1 VTPEAHNDLVGL
13 TGSASPVAAGE
24 RAARHQGGGLV
35 RGAGAAARAPFTAR
49 ALRELLFCAV
59 EVPLG
64 LSFLVVP
71 VALTGLPLLV
81 TLLVSGAHPAPR
93 QAHPAGAGHPAGLA
107 AFLGAAVLTA
117 AVALVVLAPRIAR
130 RLTAAHRRLAGRL
143 LGERIAGPAPIRGGR
158 GPVSWLGATL
168 RDGPGWRAAG
178 YLVVQVPLAVLG
190 CYAVVIWW
198 AAGLANMTYPLWW
211 AGFRNHPP
219 SVQLSPVPVLT
230 PFGVLHVATIAG
242 TFAAFAAGG
251 LMVAVA
257 PWLTRAVVR
266 ADLWLMRGL
275 IGPGRLERRVA
286 DLERARALA
295 VDDAATMLRRL
306 ERDLHDG
313 AQIRLA
319 TLAMNLGMAMDRL
332 AAEDDQ
338 PALAEVRDLVGAAHQ
353 SAKDAMTELR
363 DLARGIHPPVLDN
376 GLPDALATLAA
387 ASPVP
392 VRLTTSIAHRPSQA
406 IETIAYF
413 CAAEL
418 LANAVKHSAASSI
431 TLTVT
436 GQAEL
441 LRLRVTDDGRGG
453 ADPAAGS
460 GLAGLAQRA
469 RTVDGRLE
477 VTSPP
482 GGPTQVTVELPLH
495 A

>member
-1 VTPEAHNDLVGL
+1 MTPEAHNDLVGV
-13 TGSASPVAAGE
+13 TGSASPVAAGQ
-24 RAARHQGGGLV
+24 RPARHQGGGLV
-35 RGAGAAARAPFTAR
+35 RGAVAAARAPFTGR
-49 ALRELLFCAV
+49 ALRELLFCAI

-64 LSFLVVP
+64 LSFLAVP
-71 VALTGLPLLV
+71 IALTVLPLVL
-81 TLLVSGAHPAPR
+81 TLLVSGSHPAHQ
-93 QAHPAGAGHPAGLA
+93 QAQPAGLA
-107 AFLGAAVLTA
+107 AFVGPAVVLVL
-117 AVALVVLAPRIAR
+117 VALLVLAPRLAR
-130 RLTAAHRRLAGRL
+130 RLSAVHRRVAGRV
-143 LGERIAGPAPIRGGR
+143 LGEQIAGPAPIRDGGR
-158 GPVSWLGATL
+158 VSWLGATL

-178 YLVVQVPLAVLG
+178 YLLLQLPLALLG
-190 CYAVVIWW
+190 CYAAVIWW

-211 AGFRNHPP
+211 AWFRNHPP
-219 SVQLSPVPVLT
+219 GVRLSPVPVLT

-242 TFAAFAAGG
+242 TFAVFAAGAA
-251 LMVAVA
+251 MVAAA

-275 IGPGRLERRVA
+275 LGPGRLERRVA

-332 AAEDDQ
+332 AADPDQ
-338 PALAEVRDLVGAAHQ
+338 PGLAEVRDLVGAAHR

-418 LANAVKHSAASSI
+418 LANAVKHSSAGAI

-441 LRLRVTDDGRGG
+441 LLLRVTDDGHGG

>member
-1 VTPEAHNDLVGL
+1 M
-13 TGSASPVAAGE
+13 
-24 RAARHQGGGLV
+24 
-35 RGAGAAARAPFTAR
+35 RGVGAAARAPFTAR
-49 ALRELLFCAV
+49 ARRELLFCAAAA
-59 EVPLG
+59 PLG
-64 LSFLVVP
+64 LCVLVVP
-71 VALTGLPLLV
+71 VALTGLPVTV
-81 TLLVSGAHPAPR
+81 TLLAHGIHPDHHAPS
-93 QAHPAGAGHPAGLA
+93 AGLA
-107 AFLGAAVLTA
+107 IFLGLAVLL
-117 AVALVVLAPRIAR
+117 VLLALLVSAPRLAR
-130 RLTAAHRRLAGRL
+130 RLAAAQRRLAGHL
-143 LGERIAGPAPIRGGR
+143 LGEHIAGPAPIRAGN
-158 GPVSWLGATL
+158 GPVSWAGATL
-168 RDGPGWRAAG
+168 RDGPGWRSAG
-178 YLVVQVPLAVLG
+178 YLLVQLPLAVIG
-190 CYAVVIWW
+190 CYVVVIWW
-198 AAGLANMTYPLWW
+198 AAGLVNMTYPLWW
-211 AGFRNHPP
+211 AWFRNHPAG
-219 SVQLSPVPVLT
+219 VRLSPVPVLT
-230 PFGVLHVATIAG
+230 PFGVLHVTTIAG

-251 LMVAVA
+251 LMVAAA
-257 PWLTRAVVR
+257 PWLTRAVAT
-266 ADLWLMRGL
+266 ADLWLMREL
-275 IGPGRLERRVA
+275 LGPGRLARRVA
-286 DLERARALA
+286 DLEQARALA

-332 AAEDDQ
+332 AAEEDSRD
-338 PALAEVRDLVGAAHQ
+338 LAEVRGLVGAAHQ

-363 DLARGIHPPVLDN
+363 DLARGIHPPVLDT

-392 VRLTTSIAHRPSQA
+392 VRLTTGIAHRPSEA

-418 LANAVKHSAASSI
+418 LANAVKHSGASTI

-436 GQAEL
+436 GQADL
-441 LRLRVTDDGRGG
+441 LVLRVSDDGHGG

-482 GGPTQVTVELPLH
+482 GGPTRVTVELPLH

>member
-1 VTPEAHNDLVGL
+1 VTPEAHNDLVGV
-13 TGSASPVAAGE
+13 TGSAGPATAGQWPAG
-24 RAARHQGGGLV
+24 RQGGGLA
-35 RGAGAAARAPFTAR
+35 RGAGAAARAPFSAR
-49 ALRELLFCAV
+49 ALRELLFCAA

-71 VALTGLPLLV
+71 AALAVLPLLV
-81 TLLVSGAHPAPR
+81 TLLVSGAHPAHR
-93 QAHPAGAGHPAGLA
+93 QAQPTGLA
-107 AFLGAAVLTA
+107 PFFGPAVLLVL
-117 AVALVVLAPRIAR
+117 VALLVLAPRLAR
-130 RLTAAHRRLAGRL
+130 RLTAVHRRVAGRL
-143 LGERIAGPAPIRGGR
+143 LGERLAGPAPIRRGR
-158 GPVSWLGATL
+158 RPASWVGATL

-178 YLVVQVPLAVLG
+178 YLAVQLPLALLG

-198 AAGLANMTYPLWW
+198 AAGLVNMTYPLWW
-211 AGFRNHPP
+211 AWFRNHPP
-219 SVQLSPVPVLT
+219 SVHLSPVPVLT
-230 PFGVLHVATIAG
+230 PFGVLHVATLAG
-242 TFAAFAAGG
+242 TFAAFAAGAA
-251 LMVAVA
+251 MVAAA
-257 PWLTRAVVR
+257 PWLTRAVAR
-266 ADLWLMRGL
+266 ADLWLMREL
-275 IGPGRLERRVA
+275 LGPGRLERRVA
-286 DLERARALA
+286 DLERARALV

-332 AAEDDQ
+332 AAEDGQ
-338 PALAEVRDLVGAAHQ
+338 PGLAAVRDLVGAARQ

-363 DLARGIHPPVLDN
+363 DLARGIHPPALDN

-392 VRLTTSIAHRPSQA
+392 VRLTTSIAQRPSQA

-418 LANAVKHSAASSI
+418 LANAVKHSGASTV

-436 GQAEL
+436 GRAESLL
-441 LRLRVTDDGRGG
+441 LRVADDGRGG

-482 GGPTQVTVELPLH
+482 GGPTRVTVELPLH

>member
-1 VTPEAHNDLVGL
+1 M
-13 TGSASPVAAGE
+13 
-24 RAARHQGGGLV
+24 
-35 RGAGAAARAPFTAR
+35 RGIGAAARAPFTAR
-49 ALRELLFCAV
+49 ALRELLFCAA

-71 VALTGLPLLV
+71 VALASLPGLV
-81 TLLVSGAHPAPR
+81 ALLVSGAQSAHR
-93 QAHPAGAGHPAGLA
+93 QDQPAGLS
-107 AFLGAAVLTA
+107 AFLGPAVLLIL
-117 AVALVVLAPRIAR
+117 VALVVLAPRIAR

-143 LGERIAGPAPIRGGR
+143 LGEQIPGPAPIRRGR
-158 GPVSWLGATL
+158 GPVSWLVATL

-178 YLVVQVPLAVLG
+178 YLLVQLPLALLG

-198 AAGLANMTYPLWW
+198 AAGLVNMTYPLWW
-211 AGFRNHPP
+211 PWFRNHPP
-219 SVQLSPVPVLT
+219 STHLSPVPVLT

-242 TFAAFAAGG
+242 TFAAFAAGAA
-251 LMVAVA
+251 MVAAA
-257 PWLTRAVVR
+257 PWLTRAVAA
-266 ADLWLMRGL
+266 ADLWLMREL
-275 IGPGRLERRVA
+275 LGPGRLARRVA

-319 TLAMNLGMAMDRL
+319 TLAINLGMAMDRL
-332 AAEDDQ
+332 AAGEGQ
-338 PALAEVRDLVGAAHQ
+338 PGLAEVRDLVGAAHQ

-363 DLARGIHPPVLDN
+363 DLARGIHPPVLDT

-392 VRLTTSIAHRPSQA
+392 VRLTTGIAHRPSQA

-418 LANAVKHSAASSI
+418 LANAVKHSGASTI
-431 TLTVT
+431 TLTAT
-436 GQAEL
+436 GQAESL
-441 LRLRVTDDGRGG
+441 LLRVTDDGHGG
-453 ADPAAGS
+453 ADPAAGG

-482 GGPTQVTVELPLH
+482 GGPTRVTVELPLH

>member
-1 VTPEAHNDLVGL
+1 VTHEAHNDLVGV
-13 TGSASPVAAGE
+13 TGSLSPVAAGQ
-24 RAARHQGGGLV
+24 RPDRRPGGLA
-35 RGAGAAARAPFTAR
+35 RDIRAAARAPLTAR
-49 ALRELLFCAV
+49 ARRELLFCAA

-64 LSFLVVP
+64 LSVLVVP
-71 VALTGLPLLV
+71 AALTVLPLLV
-81 TLLVSGAHPAPR
+81 TLLVSGAHPAHR
-93 QAHPAGAGHPAGLA
+93 QTQPAGLA
-107 AFLGAAVLTA
+107 FEGPVLFVL
-117 AVALVVLAPRIAR
+117 VALVVLAPRIAR
-130 RLTAAHRRLAGRL
+130 RLSAAHRRLAGRL
-143 LGERIAGPAPIRGGR
+143 LGEHIAGPAAIRAGR
-158 GPVSWLGATL
+158 GPVRWVGAAL

-178 YLVVQVPLAVLG
+178 YLVVQLPLALLG

-198 AAGLANMTYPLWW
+198 AAGLVNMTYPLWW
-211 AGFRNHPP
+211 AWFRNHSPG
-219 SVQLSPVPVLT
+219 VHLSPVPVLT
-230 PFGVLHVATIAG
+230 PFGVLHVATLAG
-242 TFAAFAAGG
+242 TFAVFAAGG
-251 LMVAVA
+251 LMVAAA

-266 ADLWLMRGL
+266 ADQWLMRRL
-275 IGPGRLERRVA
+275 LSPGRLERRVA

-332 AAEDDQ
+332 AAEEDQ
-338 PALAEVRDLVGAAHQ
+338 PGLAEVRDLVGAAHQ

-406 IETIAYF
+406 IETIAYY

-418 LANAVKHSAASSI
+418 LANAVKHSGADTI

-436 GQAEL
+436 GEAEL
-441 LRLRVTDDGRGG
+441 LLLRVTDDGHGG
-453 ADPAAGS
+453 ADPVAGS

>member
-1 VTPEAHNDLVGL
+1 M
-13 TGSASPVAAGE
+13 
-24 RAARHQGGGLV
+24 
-35 RGAGAAARAPFTAR
+35 RGIGAAAQATYSAR
-49 ALRELLFCAV
+49 ALRELLFCAA

-64 LSFLVVP
+64 LSILVVP
-71 VALTGLPLLV
+71 VALTGLPVLV
-81 TLLVSGAHPAPR
+81 TLLVSGAHPGHQ
-93 QAHPAGAGHPAGLA
+93 QAQPAGPAGFAVVA
-107 AFLGAAVLTA
+107 ALFVL
-117 AVALVVLAPRIAR
+117 VALLVLAPRLAR
-130 RLTAAHRRLAGRL
+130 RLTAVHRRLAGRV
-143 LGERIAGPAPIRGGR
+143 LGEQIAGPKPIRSR

-178 YLVVQVPLAVLG
+178 YLLVQLPLAVLG

-198 AAGLANMTYPLWW
+198 AAGLVNMTYPLWW
-211 AGFRNHPP
+211 AWFRNHPP
-219 SVQLSPVPVLT
+219 GVRLSPVPVLT
-230 PFGVLHVATIAG
+230 PFGVLHVATLAG

-251 LMVAVA
+251 LMVAAA

-275 IGPGRLERRVA
+275 LGPGRLERRVA

-332 AAEDDQ
+332 DAEQDK
-338 PALAEVRDLVGAAHQ
+338 PGLAEVRDLVGAAHQ

-392 VRLTTSIAHRPSQA
+392 VRLTTAIAHRPSQA
-406 IETIAYF
+406 IETIAYY

-418 LANAVKHSAASSI
+418 LANAVKHSGADTI

-436 GQAEL
+436 GEAEL
-441 LRLRVTDDGRGG
+441 LLLRVTDDGHGG

-482 GGPTQVTVELPLH
+482 GGPTQVTVELPLR

>member
-1 VTPEAHNDLVGL
+1 VTPEAHNDLVGV
-13 TGSASPVAAGE
+13 TGPVSPVAAAQWPD
-24 RAARHQGGGLV
+24 RRPGGALV
-35 RGAGAAARAPFTAR
+35 RGLRVVARAPFSAQAR
-49 ALRELLFCAV
+49 RELLFCAA
-59 EVPLG
+59 EAPLG
-64 LSFLVVP
+64 LSVLVVP
-71 VALTGLPLLV
+71 VALLGLPLVV
-81 TLLVSGAHPAPR
+81 TLLVYETHPANR
-93 QAHPAGAGHPAGLA
+93 QTAPAWPI
-107 AFLGAAVLTA
+107 AFLGPAVL
-117 AVALVVLAPRIAR
+117 VLAALLISAPRLAR
-130 RLTAAHRRLAGRL
+130 RLAAAHRRLAGHL
-143 LGERIAGPAPIRGGR
+143 LGEHIAGPAPIRAGR
-158 GPVSWLGATL
+158 GLLSWVGATL

-178 YLVVQVPLAVLG
+178 YLLVQLPLALIG

-198 AAGLANMTYPLWW
+198 AAGLVNMTYPLWW
-211 AGFRNHPP
+211 AWFRNHPP
-219 SVQLSPVPVLT
+219 GVQLSPVPVLT

-242 TFAAFAAGG
+242 TFAAFAAGAA
-251 LMVAVA
+251 MVAAA

-266 ADLWLMRGL
+266 ADLWLMRKL
-275 IGPGRLERRVA
+275 LGPGRLERRVA
-286 DLERARALA
+286 DLEQARALV
-295 VDDAATMLRRL
+295 VDDAAAMLRRL

-332 AAEDDQ
+332 TAAGDQ
-338 PALAEVRDLVGAAHQ
+338 PGLAAVRDLVGTAHQ

-363 DLARGIHPPVLDN
+363 DLARGIHPPALDT

-406 IETIAYF
+406 IETISYY

-418 LANAVKHSAASSI
+418 LANAVKHSGASTI
-431 TLTVT
+431 RLTVT
-436 GQAEL
+436 GQADLLL
-441 LRLRVTDDGRGG
+441 LRVADDGRGG

>member
-1 VTPEAHNDLVGL
+1 MAV
-13 TGSASPVAAGE
+13 
-24 RAARHQGGGLV
+24 
-35 RGAGAAARAPFTAR
+35 RAPFTGR

-71 VALTGLPLLV
+71 VALTGLPLLI
-81 TLLVSGAHPAPR
+81 TLLVSGDHPARR
-93 QAHPAGAGHPAGLA
+93 QANPAGPT
-107 AFLGAAVLTA
+107 AFVAPAVLLVLVT
-117 AVALVVLAPRIAR
+117 LVVLAPRIAR
-130 RLTAAHRRLAGRL
+130 RLSAAHRRLAGRL
-143 LGERIAGPAPIRGGR
+143 LGEHIAGPAAIRPGH
-158 GPVSWLGATL
+158 GPARWVGATL

-178 YLVVQVPLAVLG
+178 YLVVQMPLALLG

-198 AAGLANMTYPLWW
+198 AAGLVNMTYPLWW
-211 AGFRNHPP
+211 PWFRNHPP
-219 SVQLSPVPVLT
+219 NVHLSPVPVLT
-230 PFGVLHVATIAG
+230 PFGVLHVATLAG
-242 TFAAFAAGG
+242 TFAAFAAGA

-257 PWLTRAVVR
+257 PWLTRALVR

-275 IGPGRLERRVA
+275 LGPGRLERRVA

-332 AAEDDQ
+332 GADQDQ
-338 PALAEVRDLVGAAHQ
+338 PGLAEVRDLVGAAHQ

-363 DLARGIHPPVLDN
+363 DLTRGIHPPVLDN

-418 LANAVKHSAASSI
+418 LANAVKHSGAATI

-441 LRLRVTDDGRGG
+441 VLLQVTDDGHGG

-477 VTSPP
+477 ITSPP
-482 GGPTQVTVELPLH
+482 GGPTRVTVELPLH

>member
-1 VTPEAHNDLVGL
+1 MGVTGP
-13 TGSASPVAAGE
+13 ASPVTAGQWP
-24 RAARHQGGGLV
+24 ARPQGGGLV
-35 RGAGAAARAPFTAR
+35 RGIGAAARAPFTAR
-49 ALRELLFCAV
+49 ALRELLFCAA

-64 LSFLVVP
+64 LSVLVVP
-71 VALTGLPLLV
+71 VALTVLPLLV
-81 TLLVSGAHPAPR
+81 TLLVSGAHPANR
-93 QAHPAGAGHPAGLA
+93 QANPAGPTAFVAPAVV
-107 AFLGAAVLTA
+107 FVL
-117 AVALVVLAPRIAR
+117 VALVVLAPRIAR
-130 RLTAAHRRLAGRL
+130 RLSAAHRRVAERL
-143 LGERIAGPAPIRGGR
+143 LGEHIAGPAPIRAGR
-158 GPVSWLGATL
+158 GPARWLGATL
-168 RDGPGWRAAG
+168 RDGPGWRATG
-178 YLVVQVPLAVLG
+178 YLLVQLPLAVLG

-211 AGFRNHPP
+211 AWFRNHPP
-219 SVQLSPVPVLT
+219 NVRLSPVPVLT

-242 TFAAFAAGG
+242 TFAVFAAGG
-251 LMVAVA
+251 LMVAAA
-257 PWLTRAVVR
+257 PWLTRAVVG

-275 IGPGRLERRVA
+275 LGPGRLERRVA

-295 VDDAATMLRRL
+295 VDDAATTLRRL

-319 TLAMNLGMAMDRL
+319 TLAMSLGMAMDRL
-332 AAEDDQ
+332 ATEKDQ
-338 PALAEVRDLVGAAHQ
+338 PGLAEVRDLVGTAHQ

-387 ASPVP
+387 ATPVP

-418 LANAVKHSAASSI
+418 LANAVKHSGAGTI

-441 LRLRVTDDGRGG
+441 LLLRVTDDGCGG
-453 ADPAAGS
+453 ADPSAGS

>member
-1 VTPEAHNDLVGL
+1 
-13 TGSASPVAAGE
+13 
-24 RAARHQGGGLV
+24 V
-35 RGAGAAARAPFTAR
+35 RGLAAAARAPFTAQAR
-49 ALRELLFCAV
+49 RELLFCAL
-59 EVPLG
+59 EGLLG
-64 LSFLVVP
+64 LCVLVAP
-71 VALTGLPLLV
+71 VALTGLPLVV
-81 TLLVSGAHPAPR
+81 TLLAYGTQPAHR
-93 QAHPAGAGHPAGLA
+93 QAQPTGPAGFTGLA
-107 AFLGAAVLTA
+107 ALLVL
-117 AVALVVLAPRIAR
+117 VGLLVLAPRLAR
-130 RLTAAHRRLAGRL
+130 RLTTLHRRLAGRL
-143 LGERIAGPAPIRGGR
+143 LGEQIAGPAPIRDGR
-158 GPVSWLGATL
+158 GPVSWVGATL

-178 YLVVQVPLAVLG
+178 YLVVQLPLAVLG
-190 CYAVVIWW
+190 CYAAVIWW
-198 AAGLANMTYPLWW
+198 AAGLVNMTYPLWW
-211 AGFRNHPP
+211 AWFRNHPP
-219 SVQLSPVPVLT
+219 SVRLSPVPVLT
-230 PFGVLHVATIAG
+230 PFGVLHVATLAG
-242 TFAAFAAGG
+242 TFAAFAAGVA
-251 LMVAVA
+251 MVAAA

-275 IGPGRLERRVA
+275 LGPGRLERRVA

-332 AAEDDQ
+332 AAEKDQ
-338 PALAEVRDLVGAAHQ
+338 PGLAEVRDLVGAAHQ

-392 VRLTTSIAHRPSQA
+392 VRLTTGIAHRPSQA
-406 IETIAYF
+406 IETIAYY

-418 LANAVKHSAASSI
+418 LANAVKHSGASTI

-436 GQAEL
+436 GQAERL
-441 LRLRVTDDGRGG
+441 VLRVTDDGHGG
-453 ADPAAGS
+453 ADPAKGS
-460 GLAGLAQRA
+460 GLAGLAQRT

>member
-1 VTPEAHNDLVGL
+1 MTHEAHNDLVGV
-13 TGSASPVAAGE
+13 TGSVSPVAAGQWPD
-24 RAARHQGGGLV
+24 RRRGGALARGI
-35 RGAGAAARAPFTAR
+35 RAAARAPLTGR
-49 ALRELLFCAV
+49 ALRELLFCAA

-64 LSFLVVP
+64 LSILVVP
-71 VALTGLPLLV
+71 LALAGLPLV
-81 TLLVSGAHPAPR
+81 VALLISGTQPAH
-93 QAHPAGAGHPAGLA
+93 QDKQPAGFV
-107 AFLGAAVLTA
+107 AFLGPAVFFAL
-117 AVALVVLAPRIAR
+117 VALLVLAPRLAR
-130 RLTAAHRRLAGRL
+130 GLAAAHRRLAGRV
-143 LGERIAGPAPIRGGR
+143 LGEHVAGPAPIRVSP
-158 GPVSWLGATL
+158 GPVSWVGAAL

-178 YLVVQVPLAVLG
+178 YLLAQLPLAVIG

-198 AAGLANMTYPLWW
+198 AAGLANLTYPLWW
-211 AGFRNHPP
+211 AWFRNHPP
-219 SVQLSPVPVLT
+219 GVRLSPVPVLT

-242 TFAAFAAGG
+242 TFAAFAAGAA
-251 LMVAVA
+251 MVAAA
-257 PWLTRAVVR
+257 PWLTRAMVR
-266 ADLWLMRGL
+266 ADLWLMREL
-275 IGPGRLERRVA
+275 LGPGRLERRVA
-286 DLERARALA
+286 DLEQARALA
-295 VDDAATMLRRL
+295 VDDAAAMLRRL

-313 AQIRLA
+313 TQIRLA

-332 AAEDDQ
+332 DGTDDQ
-338 PALAEVRDLVGAAHQ
+338 PGLAAVRDLVGTAHQ
-353 SAKDAMTELR
+353 SAKDAMAELR
-363 DLARGIHPPVLDN
+363 DLARGIHPAALDG

-392 VRLTTSIAHRPSQA
+392 VHLTTSIPQRPSQA

-418 LANAVKHSAASSI
+418 LANAVKHSGASTIS
-431 TLTVT
+431 LTVT

-441 LRLRVTDDGRGG
+441 VLRVADDGRGG

-477 VTSPP
+477 ITSPP

>member
-1 VTPEAHNDLVGL
+1 M
-13 TGSASPVAAGE
+13 SPVAAGQWPD
-24 RAARHQGGGLV
+24 RRPGGALARGI
-35 RGAGAAARAPFTAR
+35 RAAARAPFTAR
-49 ALRELLFCAV
+49 ARRELLFCAA

-64 LSFLVVP
+64 LSILVVP
-71 VALTGLPLLV
+71 FALAGLPLTV
-81 TLLVSGAHPAPR
+81 TLLAYGSHTAHR
-93 QAHPAGAGHPAGLA
+93 HNQPAGFIPFLAPAV
-107 AFLGAAVLTA
+107 FFVL
-117 AVALVVLAPRIAR
+117 VALLVLAPRLAR
-130 RLTAAHRRLAGRL
+130 RLAAAHRRLAGHL
-143 LGERIAGPAPIRGGR
+143 LGEHIAGPAPIRAAR
-158 GPVSWLGATL
+158 GPVRWAGATL

-178 YLVVQVPLAVLG
+178 YLLVQLPLAVIG

-198 AAGLANMTYPLWW
+198 AAGLVNMTYPLWW
-211 AGFRNHPP
+211 AWFRNHPAG
-219 SVQLSPVPVLT
+219 VRLSPVPVLT

-242 TFAAFAAGG
+242 TFAAFAAGAA
-251 LMVAVA
+251 MVAAA
-257 PWLTRAVVR
+257 PWLTRAVAA
-266 ADLWLMRGL
+266 ADLWLMREL
-275 IGPGRLERRVA
+275 LGPGRLARRVA

-295 VDDAATMLRRL
+295 VDDAAAMLRRL

-332 AAEDDQ
+332 AAANDHAD
-338 PALAEVRDLVGAAHQ
+338 LAAVRELVGTAHQ

-363 DLARGIHPPVLDN
+363 DLARGIHPPALDT

-418 LANAVKHSAASSI
+418 LANAVKHSGASTI

-436 GQAEL
+436 GQAHLLL
-441 LRLRVTDDGRGG
+441 LRVADDGHGG

-469 RTVDGRLE
+469 RTIDGRLE

>member
-1 VTPEAHNDLVGL
+1 VTPEAHNDLVGV
-13 TGSASPVAAGE
+13 TGSVSPVAAGQWPD
-24 RAARHQGGGLV
+24 RHPGGALMRGL
-35 RGAGAAARAPFTAR
+35 GAAARAPFTAR
-49 ALRELLFCAV
+49 ARRELLFCAA

-71 VALTGLPLLV
+71 VALMGLPLV
-81 TLLVSGAHPAPR
+81 VSLLVYGNQAAHR
-93 QAHPAGAGHPAGLA
+93 HSQPAGFP
-107 AFLGAAVLTA
+107 AFLGPAVFLL
-117 AVALVVLAPRIAR
+117 VALLVVAPRLAR
-130 RLTAAHRRLAGRL
+130 GLAGAHRRMAGRL
-143 LGERIAGPAPIRGGR
+143 LGEHIAGPAPIRGGR

-178 YLVVQVPLAVLG
+178 YLLVQLPLALLG

-219 SVQLSPVPVLT
+219 GVRLSPVPVLT

-251 LMVAVA
+251 LMVAAA

-266 ADLWLMRGL
+266 ADLWLMRRL
-275 IGPGRLERRVA
+275 LGPGRLERRVA
-286 DLERARALA
+286 DLERARALV

-332 AAEDDQ
+332 AAEADQ
-338 PALAEVRDLVGAAHQ
+338 PGLAEVRDLVGAAHQ

-363 DLARGIHPPVLDN
+363 DLARGIHPPVLDT

-387 ASPVP
+387 TSPVP
-392 VRLTTSIAHRPSQA
+392 VRVTTSVEHRPSQA

-418 LANAVKHSAASSI
+418 LANAVKHSGASTI
-431 TLTVT
+431 TLTAT
-436 GQAEL
+436 GQAEAL
-441 LRLRVTDDGRGG
+441 VLRVTDDGHGG

-460 GLAGLAQRA
+460 GLAGLTQRA

-482 GGPTQVTVELPLH
+482 GGPTRVTVELPLH

>member
-13 TGSASPVAAGE
+13 TGSASPVTAGQWP
-24 RAARHQGGGLV
+24 ARHPGGGPL
-35 RGAGAAARAPFTAR
+35 RGLGVAARAPFTAQ

-64 LSFLVVP
+64 LSFLVLP
-71 VALTGLPLLV
+71 VALTMLPVLV
-81 TLLVSGAHPAPR
+81 MLAVSGAHPAR
-93 QAHPAGAGHPAGLA
+93 AQQAGPE
-107 AFLGAAVLTA
+107 AFLGPAVLVLLA
-117 AVALVVLAPRIAR
+117 ALLVLAPRIAR
-130 RLTAAHRRLAGRL
+130 RLAAAHRRLAGRL
-143 LGERIAGPAPIRGGR
+143 LGEHIAGPAPIRAGH

-168 RDGPGWRAAG
+168 RDGPGWRATG
-178 YLVVQVPLAVLG
+178 YLVVQLPLALLG

-211 AGFRNHPP
+211 AWFRNHPP
-219 SVQLSPVPVLT
+219 GVHLSPVPVLT

-251 LMVAVA
+251 LMVAAA
-257 PWLTRAVVR
+257 PWLTRGVVR
-266 ADLWLMRGL
+266 ADLWLMREL
-275 IGPGRLERRVA
+275 LGPGRLQLRVA
-286 DLERARALA
+286 DLEQARALA
-295 VDDAATMLRRL
+295 VDDAAAMLRRL

-332 AAEDDQ
+332 AAEEDQ
-338 PALAEVRDLVGAAHQ
+338 PGLAAVRGLVGAAHQ

-363 DLARGIHPPVLDN
+363 DLARGIHPPVLDT

-392 VRLTTSIAHRPSQA
+392 VRLATDIAHRPSQA
-406 IETIAYF
+406 IETIAYY

-418 LANAVKHSAASSI
+418 LANAVKHSGAGTI

-441 LRLRVTDDGRGG
+441 LVLRVNDDGHGG

>member
-1 VTPEAHNDLVGL
+1 MGV
-13 TGSASPVAAGE
+13 TGSVSPVAAGQ
-24 RAARHQGGGLV
+24 RPDRRPGGLAHDI
-35 RGAGAAARAPFTAR
+35 RAAARAPFTAQAR
-49 ALRELLFCAV
+49 RELLFCAV
-59 EVPLG
+59 KGPLG
-64 LSFLVVP
+64 LAVLVIP
-71 VALTGLPLLV
+71 VLLAGLPLTV
-81 TLLVSGAHPAPR
+81 TLLAHGIHPAHPGP
-93 QAHPAGAGHPAGLA
+93 PAGLA
-107 AFLGAAVLTA
+107 IFLGLAVLFLLL
-117 AVALVVLAPRIAR
+117 ALLVLAPRLAR
-130 RLTAAHRRLAGRL
+130 GLAAAHRGLAGRL
-143 LGERIAGPAPIRGGR
+143 LGEHIAGPAPIRGGR
-158 GPVSWLGATL
+158 RRLSWLSGTL
-168 RDGPGWRAAG
+168 RDGPGWRGAG
-178 YLVVQVPLAVLG
+178 YLLVQLPLAVLG

-198 AAGLANMTYPLWW
+198 AAGLVNMTYPLWW
-211 AGFRNHPP
+211 AWFRNHPP
-219 SVQLSPVPVLT
+219 SVRLSPVPVLT

-251 LMVAVA
+251 LMVAAA
-257 PWLTRAVVR
+257 PWLTRAAVR

-275 IGPGRLERRVA
+275 LGPGRLERRVA

-295 VDDAATMLRRL
+295 VEDAATMLRRL

-319 TLAMNLGMAMDRL
+319 TLAINLGMAMDRL
-332 AAEDDQ
+332 AAGEDQ
-338 PALAEVRDLVGAAHQ
+338 PGLAEVRDLVGAAHQ

-363 DLARGIHPPVLDN
+363 DLARGIHPPVLDT

-392 VRLTTSIAHRPSQA
+392 VRLTTGIAHRPSQA

-418 LANAVKHSAASSI
+418 LANAVKHSGASTI
-431 TLTVT
+431 ALTAT
-436 GQAEL
+436 GQAESL
-441 LRLRVTDDGRGG
+441 LLRVTDDGHGG
-453 ADPAAGS
+453 ADPAAGG

-482 GGPTQVTVELPLH
+482 GGPTRVTVELPLH

>member
-1 VTPEAHNDLVGL
+1 M
-13 TGSASPVAAGE
+13 
-24 RAARHQGGGLV
+24 
-35 RGAGAAARAPFTAR
+35 RGIRAAARAPFTAR
-49 ALRELLFCAV
+49 ARRELAFCAA

-64 LSFLVVP
+64 LAVLVVP
-71 VALTGLPLLV
+71 VVLMGLPLAV
-81 TLLVSGAHPAPR
+81 TLLAYETDPAHR
-93 QAHPAGAGHPAGLA
+93 QSQPAGLVS
-107 AFLGAAVLTA
+107 FLGPAALLVL
-117 AVALVVLAPRIAR
+117 VALVLLPRLAR
-130 RLTAAHRRLAGRL
+130 RLGSAHRRLAGRL
-143 LGERIAGPAPIRGGR
+143 LGAQVAGPAPIRAGR
-158 GPVSWLGATL
+158 GPLAWVGATL

-178 YLVVQVPLAVLG
+178 YLLVQLPLALAG
-190 CYAVVIWW
+190 LYAVVVWW
-198 AAGLANMTYPLWW
+198 AAGLASMTYPLWW
-211 AGFRNHPP
+211 AWFRNHPP
-219 SVQLSPVPVLT
+219 GVRLSPVPVLT

-242 TFAAFAAGG
+242 TFAAFAAGAA
-251 LMVAVA
+251 MVATA

-266 ADLWLMRGL
+266 ADLWLMQEL
-275 IGPGRLERRVA
+275 LGPGRLARRVA
-286 DLERARALA
+286 DLEQARALA
-295 VDDAATMLRRL
+295 VDDSAAMLRRL

-332 AAEDDQ
+332 AAEQDQ
-338 PALAEVRDLVGAAHQ
+338 PGLAAVRDLVGTAHR

-363 DLARGIHPPVLDN
+363 DLARGIHPAALDA

-387 ASPVP
+387 ANPVP
-392 VRLTTSIAHRPSQA
+392 VRLTTNIARRPSQA

-418 LANAVKHSAASSI
+418 LANAVKHSGASTI

-436 GQAEL
+436 GQGEL
-441 LRLRVTDDGRGG
+441 LLLRVADDGRGG

-460 GLAGLAQRA
+460 GLAGLEQRA

-477 VTSPP
+477 ITSPP

>member
-1 VTPEAHNDLVGL
+1 MPEAHNELVGV
-13 TGSASPVAAGE
+13 TGLMSPVVASQSPG
-24 RAARHQGGGLV
+24 RRPGGGLA
-35 RGAGAAARAPFTAR
+35 RGIGAAARAPFTAR
-49 ALRELLFCAV
+49 ARRELLFCAA
-59 EVPLG
+59 EAPLG
-64 LSFLVVP
+64 LAVLVVP
-71 VALTGLPLLV
+71 VALV
-81 TLLVSGAHPAPR
+81 TLLVYGTHLAHR
-93 QAHPAGAGHPAGLA
+93 QAASAGLA
-107 AFLGAAVLTA
+107 AFLGPAVLCVL
-117 AVALVVLAPRIAR
+117 VALLVSAPRLAR
-130 RLTAAHRRLAGRL
+130 RLAGTHRRLAGQL
-143 LGERIAGPAPIRGGR
+143 FGGHIAGPAPIRGGR
-158 GPVSWLGATL
+158 GPAAWVGATV

-178 YLVVQVPLAVLG
+178 YLLVQLPLAVAG
-190 CYAVVIWW
+190 GYAVVIWW

-211 AGFRNHPP
+211 AWFRNHPP
-219 SVQLSPVPVLT
+219 GVRLSPVPVLT

-251 LMVAVA
+251 LMVAAA

-266 ADLWLMRGL
+266 ADGWLMREL
-275 IGPGRLERRVA
+275 LGPGRLERRVA

-295 VDDAATMLRRL
+295 VDDTAAMLRRL

-319 TLAMNLGMAMDRL
+319 TLAINLGMAMDRL
-332 AAEDDQ
+332 ATAQDQ
-338 PALAEVRDLVGAAHQ
+338 PDLAAVRDLVGSAHQ
-353 SAKDAMTELR
+353 SAKDAMAELR
-363 DLARGIHPPVLDN
+363 DLARGIHPPALDT
-376 GLPDALATLAA
+376 GLPDALVTLAA

-418 LANAVKHSAASSI
+418 LANAVKHSGASTI
-431 TLTVT
+431 TLTMT
-436 GQAEL
+436 GQTEL
-441 LRLRVTDDGRGG
+441 LLLRVADDGRGG

-469 RTVDGRLE
+469 GTVDGRLE

>member
-1 VTPEAHNDLVGL
+1 VTPEAHNDLVGV
-13 TGSASPVAAGE
+13 TGSVSPVAAGQWPD
-24 RAARHQGGGLV
+24 RRPGGALV
-35 RGAGAAARAPFTAR
+35 RGIRAAARAPFTAR
-49 ALRELLFCAV
+49 ARRELLFCAV
-59 EVPLG
+59 AAPLG
-64 LSFLVVP
+64 LCVLVVP
-71 VALTGLPLLV
+71 VALTGLPLTV
-81 TLLVSGAHPAPR
+81 TLLAHGTHPAHR
-93 QAHPAGAGHPAGLA
+93 QAQPAGPV
-107 AFLGAAVLTA
+107 AFLGPAVLL
-117 AVALVVLAPRIAR
+117 VLLALLVLAPRIAR
-130 RLTAAHRRLAGRL
+130 RLTAVHRRLAGRL
-143 LGERIAGPAPIRGGR
+143 LGEHIAGPAPIRAGR
-158 GPVSWLGATL
+158 GPVSWASATL

-178 YLVVQVPLAVLG
+178 YLLVQLPLAVIG

-198 AAGLANMTYPLWW
+198 AAGLVSMTYPLWW
-211 AGFRNHPP
+211 AWFRNHPAG
-219 SVQLSPVPVLT
+219 VRLSPVPVLT

-242 TFAAFAAGG
+242 TFAAFAAGAA
-251 LMVAVA
+251 MVAAA

-266 ADLWLMRGL
+266 ADLWLMWEL
-275 IGPGRLERRVA
+275 LGPGRLARRVA
-286 DLERARALA
+286 DLEQARALA
-295 VDDAATMLRRL
+295 VDDTAAMLRRL

-332 AAEDDQ
+332 ATADDQ
-338 PALAEVRDLVGAAHQ
+338 AELAAVRELVGTAHQ

-363 DLARGIHPPVLDN
+363 DLARGIHPPALDT

-392 VRLTTSIAHRPSQA
+392 VLLTTSIAHRPSQA

-418 LANAVKHSAASSI
+418 LANAVKHSGASTI

-436 GQAEL
+436 GQADLLL
-441 LRLRVTDDGRGG
+441 LRVADDGHGG

>member
-1 VTPEAHNDLVGL
+1 
-13 TGSASPVAAGE
+13 
-24 RAARHQGGGLV
+24 V
-35 RGAGAAARAPFTAR
+35 RGIGAAAQATYSAR
-49 ALRELLFCAV
+49 ALRELLFCAA

-64 LSFLVVP
+64 LSILVVP
-71 VALTGLPLLV
+71 VALTGLPVLV
-81 TLLVSGAHPAPR
+81 TLLVSGADPGHQ
-93 QAHPAGAGHPAGLA
+93 QAQPAGPAGLA
-107 AFLGAAVLTA
+107 VVAALFVL
-117 AVALVVLAPRIAR
+117 VALLVLAPRLAR
-130 RLTAAHRRLAGRL
+130 RLTAVHRRLAGRV
-143 LGERIAGPAPIRGGR
+143 LGEQIAGPAPIRSR

-178 YLVVQVPLAVLG
+178 YLLVQLPLAVLG

-198 AAGLANMTYPLWW
+198 AAGLVNMTYPLWW
-211 AGFRNHPP
+211 AWFRNHPP
-219 SVQLSPVPVLT
+219 GVRLSPVPVLT
-230 PFGVLHVATIAG
+230 PFGVLHVATLAG

-251 LMVAVA
+251 LMVAAA

-275 IGPGRLERRVA
+275 LGPGRLERRVA

-332 AAEDDQ
+332 EAEQDK
-338 PALAEVRDLVGAAHQ
+338 PGLAEVRDLVGAAHQ

-392 VRLTTSIAHRPSQA
+392 VRLTTAIAHRPSQA
-406 IETIAYF
+406 IETIAYY

-418 LANAVKHSAASSI
+418 LANAVKHSGADTI

-436 GQAEL
+436 GEAEL
-441 LRLRVTDDGRGG
+441 LLLRVTDDGHGG

-482 GGPTQVTVELPLH
+482 GGPTQVTVELPLR

>member
-1 VTPEAHNDLVGL
+1 M
-13 TGSASPVAAGE
+13 
-24 RAARHQGGGLV
+24 
-35 RGAGAAARAPFTAR
+35 RGIGAAAQATYSAR
-49 ALRELLFCAV
+49 ALRELLFCAA

-64 LSFLVVP
+64 LSILVVP
-71 VALTGLPLLV
+71 VALTGLPVLV
-81 TLLVSGAHPAPR
+81 TLLVSGADPGHQ
-93 QAHPAGAGHPAGLA
+93 QAQPAGPAGFAVVA
-107 AFLGAAVLTA
+107 ALFVL
-117 AVALVVLAPRIAR
+117 VALLVLAPRLAR
-130 RLTAAHRRLAGRL
+130 RLTAVHRRLAGRV
-143 LGERIAGPAPIRGGR
+143 LGEQIAGPKPIRSR

-178 YLVVQVPLAVLG
+178 YLLVQLPLAVLG

-198 AAGLANMTYPLWW
+198 AAGLVNMTYPLWW
-211 AGFRNHPP
+211 AWFRNHPP
-219 SVQLSPVPVLT
+219 GVRLSPVPVLT
-230 PFGVLHVATIAG
+230 PFGVLHVATLAG

-251 LMVAVA
+251 LMVAAA

-275 IGPGRLERRVA
+275 LGPGRLERRVA

-332 AAEDDQ
+332 EAEQDK
-338 PALAEVRDLVGAAHQ
+338 PGLAEVRDLVGAAHQ

-392 VRLTTSIAHRPSQA
+392 VRLTTAIAHRPSQA
-406 IETIAYF
+406 IETIAYY

-418 LANAVKHSAASSI
+418 LANAVKHSGADTI

-436 GQAEL
+436 GEAEL
-441 LRLRVTDDGRGG
+441 LLLRVTDDGHGG

>member
-1 VTPEAHNDLVGL
+1 VTHEAHNDLVGV
-13 TGSASPVAAGE
+13 TGSVSPVAAGQ
-24 RAARHQGGGLV
+24 RPDRRPGGLAHDI
-35 RGAGAAARAPFTAR
+35 RAAARAPCSAR

-59 EVPLG
+59 KGPLG
-64 LSFLVVP
+64 LTVLVIP
-71 VALTGLPLLV
+71 VALVGLPLTA
-81 TLLVSGAHPAPR
+81 TLLVHGKHPADQHTQP
-93 QAHPAGAGHPAGLA
+93 GGVI
-107 AFLGAAVLTA
+107 AFLGPAVLFMLL
-117 AVALVVLAPRIAR
+117 ALLILAPRIAR
-130 RLTAAHRRLAGRL
+130 GLAAAHRGLAWHL
-143 LGERIAGPAPIRGGR
+143 LREHIAGPAPIRRGH
-158 GPVSWLGATL
+158 GPVSWVGATL

-178 YLVVQVPLAVLG
+178 YLLVQLPLAVLG

-198 AAGLANMTYPLWW
+198 AAGLANLTYPLWW
-211 AGFRNHPP
+211 AWFRNHPP
-219 SVQLSPVPVLT
+219 SVRLSPVPVLT
-230 PFGVLHVATIAG
+230 PFGVLHVATLAG

-251 LMVAVA
+251 LMVAAA

-266 ADLWLMRGL
+266 ADLWLMGGL
-275 IGPGRLERRVA
+275 LGPGRLERRVA

-295 VDDAATMLRRL
+295 VDDAATLLRRL

-332 AAEDDQ
+332 AAEEGQ
-338 PALAEVRDLVGAAHQ
+338 PGLAEVRDLVGAAHQ

-363 DLARGIHPPVLDN
+363 GLARGIHPPVLDN

-418 LANAVKHSAASSI
+418 LANAVKHSGASTI

-441 LRLRVTDDGRGG
+441 LLLRVADDGHGG
-453 ADPAAGS
+453 ADPAVGS

>member
-1 VTPEAHNDLVGL
+1 M
-13 TGSASPVAAGE
+13 
-24 RAARHQGGGLV
+24 
-35 RGAGAAARAPFTAR
+35 RGIGAAARAPFTAR
-49 ALRELLFCAV
+49 ARRELLFCAAAA
-59 EVPLG
+59 PLG
-64 LSFLVVP
+64 LCVLVVP
-71 VALTGLPLLV
+71 VALTGLPLAV
-81 TLLVSGAHPAPR
+81 TLLAHGIHPAHHAP
-93 QAHPAGAGHPAGLA
+93 PAGLA
-107 AFLGAAVLTA
+107 IFLGVAVLLVL
-117 AVALVVLAPRIAR
+117 VALLVLAPRLAR
-130 RLTAAHRRLAGRL
+130 RLAAAQRRLAGHL
-143 LGERIAGPAPIRGGR
+143 LGEHIAGPAPIRAGR
-158 GPVSWLGATL
+158 GPASWTGATL

-178 YLVVQVPLAVLG
+178 YLLVQLPLAVLG
-190 CYAVVIWW
+190 CYVVVIWW
-198 AAGLANMTYPLWW
+198 AAGLANMSYPLWW
-211 AGFRNHPP
+211 AWFRNHPP
-219 SVQLSPVPVLT
+219 SVRLSPVPVLT

-242 TFAAFAAGG
+242 TFAAFAAGAA
-251 LMVAVA
+251 MVAAA

-266 ADLWLMRGL
+266 ADLWLMREL
-275 IGPGRLERRVA
+275 LGPGRLERRVA

-319 TLAMNLGMAMDRL
+319 TLAMNLGLAMDRL
-332 AAEDDQ
+332 AAEDGQ
-338 PALAEVRDLVGAAHQ
+338 AGLAEVRGLVGAAHQ

-363 DLARGIHPPVLDN
+363 DLARGIHPPVLDA

-392 VRLTTSIAHRPSQA
+392 VRLTTGIAHRPSQA

-418 LANAVKHSAASSI
+418 LANAVKHSGASTI

-436 GQAEL
+436 GEAEL
-441 LRLRVTDDGRGG
+441 LLLRVTDDGHGG

-482 GGPTQVTVELPLH
+482 GGPTRVTVELPLH

>member
-1 VTPEAHNDLVGL
+1 MTHEAHNDLVGV
-13 TGSASPVAAGE
+13 TGSLSPVAAGQTPD
-24 RAARHQGGGLV
+24 RRRGGPAYDI
-35 RGAGAAARAPFTAR
+35 RAAARAPFTAR
-49 ALRELLFCAV
+49 ARRELLFCAV
-59 EVPLG
+59 RGPLG
-64 LSFLVVP
+64 LAVLVVL
-71 VALTGLPLLV
+71 VALAMLPLAV
-81 TLLVSGAHPAPR
+81 TLFLHRIHPDRHGQPD
-93 QAHPAGAGHPAGLA
+93 GVV
-107 AFLGAAVLTA
+107 AFLGPVVLFVLA
-117 AVALVVLAPRIAR
+117 ALVVLAPRIGR
-130 RLTAAHRRLAGRL
+130 GLAATHRRLAGRL
-143 LGERIAGPAPIRGGR
+143 LGERIAGPAPLRAGR
-158 GPVSWLGATL
+158 GPLSWVGATL

-178 YLVVQVPLAVLG
+178 YLLVQLPLALLG

-198 AAGLANMTYPLWW
+198 AAGLANLTYPLWW
-211 AGFRNHPP
+211 AWFRNHPP
-219 SVQLSPVPVLT
+219 GVRLSPVPVLT

-242 TFAAFAAGG
+242 TFAAFAAGA
-251 LMVAVA
+251 LMVAAA
-257 PWLTRAVVR
+257 PWLTRVVVR

-275 IGPGRLERRVA
+275 LGPGRLERRVA

-332 AAEDDQ
+332 AAEPDQ
-338 PALAEVRDLVGAAHQ
+338 PGLAEVRDLVGTAHR
-353 SAKDAMTELR
+353 SAKDAMSELR
-363 DLARGIHPPVLDN
+363 DLARGIHPPVLDT

-406 IETIAYF
+406 IETIAYY

-418 LANAVKHSAASSI
+418 LANAVKHSGAGTI
-431 TLTVT
+431 TLTVA

-441 LRLRVTDDGRGG
+441 LLLRVTDDGHGG

>member
-1 VTPEAHNDLVGL
+1 M
-13 TGSASPVAAGE
+13 
-24 RAARHQGGGLV
+24 
-35 RGAGAAARAPFTAR
+35 RGIGAAARAPFTAR
-49 ALRELLFCAV
+49 ARRELLFCAAAA
-59 EVPLG
+59 PLG
-64 LSFLVVP
+64 LCVLVVP
-71 VALTGLPLLV
+71 VALTGLPLTV
-81 TLLVSGAHPAPR
+81 TLLAHGIHPAHHAP
-93 QAHPAGAGHPAGLA
+93 PAGLA
-107 AFLGAAVLTA
+107 IFLGLAVLLVL
-117 AVALVVLAPRIAR
+117 VALLVLAPRLAR
-130 RLTAAHRRLAGRL
+130 RLAAAQRRLAGHL
-143 LGERIAGPAPIRGGR
+143 LGAHIAGPAPIRAGR
-158 GPVSWLGATL
+158 GPVSWTGATL

-178 YLVVQVPLAVLG
+178 YLLVQLPLAVLG
-190 CYAVVIWW
+190 CYVVVIWW
-198 AAGLANMTYPLWW
+198 AAGLVNMTYPLWW
-211 AGFRNHPP
+211 AWFRNHPP
-219 SVQLSPVPVLT
+219 SVRLSPVPVLT

-251 LMVAVA
+251 SMVAAA

-266 ADLWLMRGL
+266 ADLWLMREL
-275 IGPGRLERRVA
+275 LGPGRLERRVA

-332 AAEDDQ
+332 AAEEDQ
-338 PALAEVRDLVGAAHQ
+338 AGLAEVRGLVGAAHQ

-363 DLARGIHPPVLDN
+363 DLARGIHPPVLDT

-392 VRLTTSIAHRPSQA
+392 VRLTTGIAHRPSQA

-418 LANAVKHSAASSI
+418 LANAVKHSGASTI

-436 GQAEL
+436 GEAEL
-441 LRLRVTDDGRGG
+441 LLLRVTDDGHGG

-482 GGPTQVTVELPLH
+482 GGPTRVTVELPVH

>member
-1 VTPEAHNDLVGL
+1 VTHEAHNDLVGV
-13 TGSASPVAAGE
+13 TGPVSPVAAGQ
-24 RAARHQGGGLV
+24 RPDRRPGGLAHDI
-35 RGAGAAARAPFTAR
+35 RAAARAPFTAR
-49 ALRELLFCAV
+49 ARRELLFCAV
-59 EVPLG
+59 KGPLG
-64 LSFLVVP
+64 LAVLVVP
-71 VALTGLPLLV
+71 VALTGLPLTV
-81 TLLVSGAHPAPR
+81 TLLVHAVHPANRHSQPD
-93 QAHPAGAGHPAGLA
+93 GVI
-107 AFLGAAVLTA
+107 AFLGPAVLFMLL
-117 AVALVVLAPRIAR
+117 ALLALAPRLAR
-130 RLTAAHRRLAGRL
+130 GLATVYRRLAGRV
-143 LGERIAGPAPIRGGR
+143 LGEQIAGPAPIRSGR
-158 GPVSWLGATL
+158 RPVSWLGATL

-178 YLVVQVPLAVLG
+178 YLLVQPPLAVLG

-198 AAGLANMTYPLWW
+198 AAGLVNMTYPLWW
-211 AGFRNHPP
+211 AWFRNHPP
-219 SVQLSPVPVLT
+219 GVRLSPVPVLT
-230 PFGVLHVATIAG
+230 PFGVLHVATLAG
-242 TFAAFAAGG
+242 TFAAFAAGAA
-251 LMVAVA
+251 MVAAA

-275 IGPGRLERRVA
+275 LGPGRLERRVA

-332 AAEDDQ
+332 EAEEDK
-338 PALAEVRDLVGAAHQ
+338 PGLAEVRDLVGAAHQ

-392 VRLTTSIAHRPSQA
+392 VRLTTAIAHRPSQA
-406 IETIAYF
+406 IETIAYY

-418 LANAVKHSAASSI
+418 LANAVKHSGAATI

-436 GQAEL
+436 GEAEL
-441 LRLRVTDDGRGG
+441 LLLRVTDDGHGG

>member
-1 VTPEAHNDLVGL
+1 
-13 TGSASPVAAGE
+13 
-24 RAARHQGGGLV
+24 V
-35 RGAGAAARAPFTAR
+35 RGIGAAAQATYSAR
-49 ALRELLFCAV
+49 ALRELLFCAA

-64 LSFLVVP
+64 LSILVVP
-71 VALTGLPLLV
+71 VALTGLPVLV
-81 TLLVSGAHPAPR
+81 TLLVSGAHPGHQ
-93 QAHPAGAGHPAGLA
+93 QAQPAGPAGFAVVA
-107 AFLGAAVLTA
+107 ALFVL
-117 AVALVVLAPRIAR
+117 VALLVLAPRLAR
-130 RLTAAHRRLAGRL
+130 RLTAVHRRLAGRV
-143 LGERIAGPAPIRGGR
+143 LGEQIAGPKPIRSR

-178 YLVVQVPLAVLG
+178 YLLVQLPLAVLG

-198 AAGLANMTYPLWW
+198 AAGLVNMTYPLWW
-211 AGFRNHPP
+211 AWFRNHPP
-219 SVQLSPVPVLT
+219 GVRLSPVPVLT
-230 PFGVLHVATIAG
+230 PFGVLHVATLAG

-251 LMVAVA
+251 LMVAAA

-275 IGPGRLERRVA
+275 LGPGRLERRVA

-332 AAEDDQ
+332 EAEQDK
-338 PALAEVRDLVGAAHQ
+338 PGLAEVRDLVGAAHQ

-392 VRLTTSIAHRPSQA
+392 VRLTTAIAHRPSQA
-406 IETIAYF
+406 IETIAYY

-418 LANAVKHSAASSI
+418 LANAVKHSGADTI

-436 GQAEL
+436 GEAEL
-441 LRLRVTDDGRGG
+441 LLLRVTDDGHGG

-482 GGPTQVTVELPLH
+482 GGPTQVTVELPLR

>member
-1 VTPEAHNDLVGL
+1 VTPEAHNDLVGV
-13 TGSASPVAAGE
+13 TGSASPVAAGQWP
-24 RAARHQGGGLV
+24 ARRSGGGPA

-49 ALRELLFCAV
+49 ARRELLFCAV

-64 LSFLVVP
+64 LSILMVP
-71 VALTGLPLLV
+71 VAVTVLPLLV
-81 TLLVSGAHPAPR
+81 TLAVSGAR
-93 QAHPAGAGHPAGLA
+93 QAHGQAQPAGLD
-107 AFLGAAVLTA
+107 AFLGPAVLLILA
-117 AVALVVLAPRIAR
+117 ALLVLAPRIAR
-130 RLTAAHRRLAGRL
+130 RLTAVHRRLAGRL
-143 LGERIAGPAPIRGGR
+143 LGEHIADPAPIRVGH
-158 GPVSWLGATL
+158 GPARWVGATL

-178 YLVVQVPLAVLG
+178 YLVVQLPLALLG
-190 CYAVVIWW
+190 CYAVIWW
-198 AAGLANMTYPLWW
+198 AAGLVNMTYPLWW
-211 AGFRNHPP
+211 AWFRNHPP
-219 SVQLSPVPVLT
+219 NVHLSPVPVLT

-242 TFAAFAAGG
+242 TFAVFAAGAA
-251 LMVAVA
+251 MVAAA

-266 ADLWLMRGL
+266 ADLWLMREL
-275 IGPGRLERRVA
+275 LGPGPLERRVA
-286 DLERARALA
+286 DLEQARALA
-295 VDDAATMLRRL
+295 VDDAAAMLRRL

-332 AAEDDQ
+332 AAEEDQ
-338 PALAEVRDLVGAAHQ
+338 PGLTAVRDLVGAAHQ

-363 DLARGIHPPVLDN
+363 DLARGIHPPTLDT

-387 ASPVP
+387 TSPVP
-392 VRLTTSIAHRPSQA
+392 VRLTTSIAQRPSQA

-418 LANAVKHSAASSI
+418 LANAVKHSGASTI

-436 GQAEL
+436 GQEESL
-441 LRLRVTDDGRGG
+441 MLRVADDGHGG

-477 VTSPP
+477 VISPP
-482 GGPTQVTVELPLH
+482 GGPTRVTVELPLH